1 MYLCP
6 KVSISEYSMNRII
19 TEKVSALQEL
29 CKTYKVKNLYAFGS
43 VNTPSFTE
51 ESDIDLLIDFA
62 ADLSAEEYTDAY
74 FMLHAELSK
83 LFNRKIDLVTKRS
96 LSNPYFIA
104 DVENTKLLLYGES

>member
-1 MYLCP
+1 
-6 KVSISEYSMNRII
+6 MNQILLNNQ
-19 TEKVSALQEL
+19 EALNGL
-29 CKTYKVKNLYAFGS
+29 CKIYKVKCLYAFGS
-43 VNTPSFTE
+43 VNTSAFTE
-51 ESDIDLLIDFA
+51 DSDIDLLIDFMSE
-62 ADLSAEEYTDAY
+62 LSPEEYADAY